1 MMIQH
6 CKQSW
11 EESKRIIGYGPPP
24 TAATQTTHHIA
35 GPTQQTE
42 TGPGAPFTPST
53 PTTTVRKL
61 NMEHPQLDSHSAKE
75 RDPELNRTE
84 AKGGLDHNPR
94 TQAPAQGREK
104 GQANDRQKT
113 HTTIT
118 DPQSGT
124 TKQGASSRGKSTKSR
139 DPDSTGPPLQT
150 EADKGTTRPKQTTPQ
165 PHLPDGSP
173 YRSDDTLTNGTTGL
187 SPQKEEIKPSI
198 QTKETLNSQAV
209 TELNQKPDQT
219 ERIAVTGIDPP
230 PAHLTHPESEWE
242 LLLGSNAQGQDG
254 PRLGPQPETMDT
266 AEPTLLAPSVPG
278 KRRKGHPVANGSTQ
292 SRVIS
297 TLLSD
302 DANAALPDAPK
313 HVPTGTKDDGPVPT
327 LTQVQIHSWKGPYH
341 SASPHPNS

>member
-6 CKQSW
+6 CKESW

-24 TAATQTTHHIA
+24 TAATQTTHHSA
-35 GPTQQTE
+35 GPTQQAE
-42 TGPGAPFTPST
+42 TGPGAPLTPST
-53 PTTTVRKL
+53 PTITARKL
-61 NMEHPQLDSHSAKE
+61 NMEILQFDSHSAKE

-84 AKGGLDHNPR
+84 TKRDIDHNPR

-113 HTTIT
+113 RTTIT

-124 TKQGASSRGKSTKSR
+124 PKQGASSWGKSTKSR
-139 DPDSTGPPLQT
+139 DPDFTGPPLTQ
-150 EADKGTTRPKQTTPQ
+150 KGTTRPKQTTPQ

-173 YRSDDTLTNGTTGL
+173 YRYDDAHTNGTTGFSL
-187 SPQKEEIKPSI
+187 KKEEIKPTT
-198 QTKETLNSQAV
+198 QTKETRNSQAA
-209 TELNQKPDQT
+209 TKLNQKPDQT
-219 ERIAVTGIDPP
+219 ERIAVTGIEPP
-230 PAHLTHPESEWE
+230 PAHFAHPESEWE
-242 LLLGSNAQGQDG
+242 LLLGSNAPGQDG